1 MSSPKYLSIEVVKPL
16 LRYLLLV
23 GQLLQGGGQRV
34 ELALQT
40 VTLGRLQTYLEKTE
54 AENFRNGA
62 GISGNQQYQRQH
74 HCQRQH
80 HGKRRHDCQRQHH
93 CERNQGRFV

>member
-16 LRYLLLV
+16 LRDLLLV
-23 GQLLQGGGQRV
+23 SQLLQGGGQRV

-40 VTLGRLQTYLEKTE
+40 VTLGRLQTDLEKTE

-62 GISGNQQYQRQH
+62 GISGNSFNASTTANANMIVNDNITVNVTKV
-74 HCQRQH
+74 
-80 HGKRRHDCQRQHH
+80 GLF
-93 CERNQGRFV
+93 ERPAP